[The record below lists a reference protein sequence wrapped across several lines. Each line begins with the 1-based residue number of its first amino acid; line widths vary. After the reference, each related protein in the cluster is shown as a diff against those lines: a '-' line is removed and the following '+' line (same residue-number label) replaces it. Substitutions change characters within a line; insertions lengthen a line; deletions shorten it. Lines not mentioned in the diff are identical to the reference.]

1 MSSPKNSSEVLFG
14 NAIKKHSAGKHFDTQ
29 KICKRI
35 LKSNPKDAEALNLI
49 AVSYLNTGQNQKALS
64 AMEKAYALN
73 PTNLNF
79 QNNFASIITVNIKA
93 MAQNITGVTNDN
105 SYMSEFGRLLG
116 MVNFDAP
123 NDDTPIIKDAIFICL
138 QNKDISNVPFA
149 KAYVSILGHDKIFD
163 DILALTV
170 LDDFERQA
178 KELDKLDLE
187 GFLNDPYLCAGLK
200 TYNYFNANLELIFTL
215 IRKYYLLK
223 KINKVNDVQ
232 PFFAALAEHSDLNE
246 YIFFIEDAEEK
257 TLKDL
262 ISNLN
267 IPSNKAFDDTT
278 ISHLLLIGCYMSL
291 DDLEQ
296 SEDISKDAH
305 LSNNKDLDAIVH
317 YQIDKAAERR
327 NLQGDIPSITKIE
340 NDTSRNVQK
349 QYETNP
355 YPRWQQA
362 QKPELTKELTDLGD
376 GLDILIAGCG
386 TGKEA
391 IELAHIY
398 PKANVTGIDL
408 SLASLSY
415 GKQKAIELG
424 VENIKFIQADILKL
438 EKLEQ
443 QFDLIASGGVL
454 HHMEN
459 PLAGWNSLLSVL
471 KPDGVMKIEL
481 YSELARKSVVECREL
496 ISKRN
501 LKATPQDIRKLRR
514 DIIEMD
520 DSEPLK
526 NIQTFSD
533 FSNMSMLRDL
543 VFHVQEH
550 RYTVPR
556 IQSELDTLGLSLIS
570 LTSNLKGIMEHY
582 SAAYPD
588 DPEHNNLEYWNQ
600 FEENNPDA
608 FRLMYSILCNR
619 NGDKKPDWLFIR

>member
-1 MSSPKNSSEVLFG
+1 MNAQKNSSEVLLS
-14 NAIKKHSAGKHFDTQ
+14 NAAKKHKAGKHFDTQ

-35 LKSNPKDAEALNLI
+35 LKSNPNDAEALNLI

-73 PTNLNF
+73 PINLNF
-79 QNNFASIITVNIKA
+79 QNNLASTITVNIKE
-93 MAQNITGVTNDN
+93 MAQNITSGAGDN
-105 SYMSEFGRLLG
+105 AYMSEFGRVLA

-123 NDDTPIIKDAIFICL
+123 NDDTPIIKDAIFISL
-138 QNKDISNVPFA
+138 QNKNINNTPFA
-149 KAYVSILGHDKIFD
+149 KAYVSILVHNKMFD
-163 DILALTV
+163 NILTLTEM
-170 LDDFERQA
+170 DDFENQA
-178 KELDKLDLE
+178 KEMDKLDLSE
-187 GFLNDPYLCAGLK
+187 FLNDPYLCAGLK

-223 KINKVNDVQ
+223 NINNINDVQ
-232 PFFAALAEHSDLNE
+232 PFLAALAEHSDLNE
-246 YIFFIEDAEEK
+246 YIFFIEDAEDQA
-257 TLKDL
+257 LKNL
-262 ISNLN
+262 ITNLV
-267 IPSNKAFDDTT
+267 IPSNKAFDETT

-291 DDLEQ
+291 DDLDK

-305 LSNNKDLDAIVH
+305 LSSNKDLDAIVH
-317 YQIDKAAERR
+317 FQIDKAAERR
-327 NLQGDIPSITKIE
+327 QLQTDIPSIATID
-340 NDTSRNVQK
+340 NDTSRNVKK

-362 QKPELTKELTDLGD
+362 QKPELTQELIELGD

-424 VENIKFIQADILKL
+424 VDNIIFIQADILKL

-459 PLAGWNSLLSVL
+459 PLAGWSSLLSVL

-520 DSEPLK
+520 DTETLK
-526 NIQTFSD
+526 KIQTFSD
-533 FSNMSMLRDL
+533 FSNTSMLRDL

-570 LTSNLKGIMEHY
+570 LTSNLIGTMEHY
-582 SAAYPD
+582 NATYPD
-588 DPEHNNLEYWNQ
+588 DPENNNLEYWNQ

-619 NGDKKPDWLFIR
+619 NEGIKPQWLFIR